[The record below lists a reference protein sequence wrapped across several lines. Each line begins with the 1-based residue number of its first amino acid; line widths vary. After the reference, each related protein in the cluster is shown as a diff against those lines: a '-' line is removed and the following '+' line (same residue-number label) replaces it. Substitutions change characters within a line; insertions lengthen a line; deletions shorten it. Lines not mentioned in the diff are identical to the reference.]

1 MPLRI
6 GIVGLPNVGK
16 STLFNAL
23 TRSRQAQ
30 AANYPFCTI
39 DPNIGVVEV
48 PDERLAKLAAIVH
61 PEKVI
66 PATAEFVDIAG
77 LVRGASKGEGLGNKF
92 LSHIRNVHAVCEVI
106 RFFEGGD
113 VLHVE
118 GTTDPQRDRE
128 ILETE
133 LALSDL
139 DVLNRR
145 IENIAGAARTGNV
158 EKQQELALAETMKA
172 ALERGTLARAV
183 PFDEEERAI
192 TLSWNLLTG
201 KPILYAANVSEGQMK
216 EFDVNRARQV
226 LALPLHRSGE
236 PWLSATWNVDI
247 IPISAKLEEEL
258 QDLPPEEGKALLSE
272 LGMTSSGLD
281 QLVAAAYTLL
291 GYTSFFTA
299 GHEEVRAWTITRG
312 TKAPQAAGVIHT
324 DFEKGFIRAE
334 TIAYDDFV
342 RYGGEQG
349 AREAGKLR
357 IEGKNYIV
365 QDGDV
370 MHFL

>member
-23 TRSRQAQ
+23 TRSRQAA

-48 PDERLAKLAAIVH
+48 PDERLAKLSAIVQ
-61 PEKVI
+61 PEKII

-92 LSHIRNVHAVCEVI
+92 LSHIRDVHAVCEVI

-118 GTTDPQRDRE
+118 GTTDPKRDRE

-133 LALSDL
+133 LTLSDL

-145 IENIAGAARTGNV
+145 IENVAGAARTGNA
-158 EKQQELALAETMKA
+158 EKQKELTIAEKMKV
-172 ALERGTLARAV
+172 ALEQGTLAHAV
-183 PFDEEERAI
+183 SFDEEERAI
-192 TLSWNLLTG
+192 ALSWNLLTN
-201 KPILYAANVSEGQMK
+201 KPILYAANVSEMQLRS
-216 EFDVNRARQV
+216 FDEHSA
-226 LALPLHRSGE
+226 ALNLGLPPGTRVIG
-236 PWLSATWNVDI
+236 
-247 IPISAKLEEEL
+247 ISAKLEEEL
-258 QDLPPEEGKALLSE
+258 QDLPPEEGKALLGE
-272 LGMTSSGLD
+272 LGVTSSGLD
-281 QLVAAAYTLL
+281 RLVAAAYSLL
-291 GYTSFFTA
+291 GYISFFTA
-299 GHEEVRAWTITRG
+299 GPEEVRAWTIVRG
-312 TKAPQAAGVIHT
+312 IQAPAAAGVIHT

-334 TIAYDDFV
+334 TIAFDDFV
-342 RYGGEQG
+342 RFGGEQG
-349 AREAGKLR
+349 AREAGKFR
-357 IEGKNYIV
+357 IEGKDYIV

-370 MHFL
+370 MHFRFNV

>member
-23 TRSRQAQ
+23 TRSRQAA

-61 PEKVI
+61 PEKII

-92 LSHIRNVHAVCEVI
+92 LSHIRDVHAVCEVI

-118 GTTDPQRDRE
+118 GATDPKRDRE

-133 LALSDL
+133 LTLSDL

-145 IENIAGAARTGNV
+145 IDTIAGAARTGNI
-158 EKQQELALAETMKA
+158 EKQEELVLAEKMKA
-172 ALERGTLARAV
+172 ALEQGILAHAV
-183 PFDEEERAI
+183 PFDEEERAVV
-192 TLSWNLLTG
+192 LSWNLLTG
-201 KPILYAANVSEGQMK
+201 KPILYAANVSEEQLK
-216 EFDVNRARQV
+216 DFDVDTARQV
-226 LALPLHRSGE
+226 LALPPG
-236 PWLSATWNVDI
+236 NIDI

-258 QDLPPEEGKALLSE
+258 QDLPPNEGKALLLE
-272 LGMTSSGLD
+272 LGVTSSGLD
-281 QLVAAAYTLL
+281 QLVAAAYALL
-291 GYTSFFTA
+291 GYISFFTA
-299 GHEEVRAWTITRG
+299 GPKEVRAWTVAKG

-334 TIAYDDFV
+334 TIAYDDFI
-342 RYGGEQG
+342 RSGGEQG
-349 AREAGKLR
+349 AKEAGKLR
-357 IEGKNYIV
+357 IEGKDYVI

-370 MHFL
+370 MHFRFNV

>member
-23 TRSRQAQ
+23 TRSRQAA

-39 DPNIGVVEV
+39 DPNVGVVEV

-61 PEKVI
+61 PENVI

-92 LSHIRNVHAVCEVI
+92 LSHIRDVHAVCEVI

-118 GTTDPQRDRE
+118 GATDPKRDRE

-133 LALSDL
+133 LTLSDL

-145 IENIAGAARTGNV
+145 IETVAGAARTGNA

-201 KPILYAANVSEGQMK
+201 KPILYAANVSEEQLK
-216 EFDVNRARQV
+216 DFDVDTARNIV
-226 LALPLHRSGE
+226 GLATGKAIKRCVMVS
-236 PWLSATWNVDI
+236 
-247 IPISAKLEEEL
+247 ISAKLEEEL

-272 LGMTSSGLD
+272 LGATSSGLD
-281 QLVAAAYTLL
+281 RLVAAAYSLL

-299 GHEEVRAWTITRG
+299 GPKEVRAWTITRG

-349 AREAGKLR
+349 AKEAGKLR
-357 IEGKNYIV
+357 IEGKDYIV

-370 MHFL
+370 MHFRVST